1 MKIVF
6 MHAYLAILLAFLL
19 SACNTIEIREE
30 SAFDAH
36 RTITPERFDVPGFT
50 LHEQTLVT
58 EDGEHLDSWFLKHEE
73 ARATVLYLGGNG
85 FLMVKSRPLIE
96 AYAKAGVNL
105 LLFDY
110 RGYGMS
116 SGTPS
121 VEGLKKDAAS
131 AYDAAANTVAAHT
144 GGLNEDAHT
153 TDDIH
158 PENIQPENTHRVFI
172 HGHSMGSLLAGW
184 LAQRNQVSG
193 YVLESPISNVS
204 DWTEGLVPFLLKPF
218 IRFDIDPVLAREDN
232 IGRVANVQSP
242 LLIIAGERDEITP
255 VRMAETL
262 YEASGSASRQKIRIP
277 EGGHNDL
284 PVYEVYAETLRS
296 FYAQGL

>member
-1 MKIVF
+1 MFPVMNIISR
-6 MHAYLAILLAFLL
+6 HTAAALLPVLL
-19 SACNTIEIREE
+19 VTACNTIEIREE

-50 LHEQTLVT
+50 LHEQTVVT
-58 EDGEHLDSWFLKHEE
+58 EDGEHLDSWFLEHEE
-73 ARATVLYLGGNG
+73 ARATVLYFGGNG

-105 LLFDY
+105 MLFDY

-116 SGTPS
+116 SGSPS
-121 VEGLKKDAAS
+121 VEGLKKDAAG
-131 AYDAAANTVAAHT
+131 AFETAVNTIAARAEN
-144 GGLNEDAHT
+144 
-153 TDDIH
+153 IH
-158 PENIQPENTHRVFI
+158 PEHTHRIFI

-184 LAQRNQVSG
+184 LVERNQVNG

-204 DWTEGLVPFLLKPF
+204 DWTGGLVPFLLKPF
-218 IRFDIDPVLAREDN
+218 IRFDIDPALAQEDN
-232 IGRVANVQSP
+232 ISRVANIQSP

-262 YEASGSASRQKIRIP
+262 YDASGSASRQKIRIP

-284 PVYEVYAETLRS
+284 PAYELYAEALRS
-296 FYAQGL
+296 FFIHGL

>member
-1 MKIVF
+1 MKIFF

-50 LHEQTLVT
+50 LHEQTVVT
-58 EDGEHLDSWFLKHEE
+58 EDGEHLDSWFLEHEE

-131 AYDAAANTVAAHT
+131 AFDAAANTIAART
-144 GGLNEDAHT
+144 GGHNEDAHT
-153 TDDIH
+153 ADDIH
-158 PENIQPENTHRVFI
+158 SENTHPVFI

-184 LAQRNQVSG
+184 LVERNQVNG

-232 IGRVANVQSP
+232 ISRVANIHSP

-296 FYAQGL
+296 FFAQEL

>member
-1 MKIVF
+1 MKIF
-6 MHAYLAILLAFLL
+6 SRHIALALLPALL
-19 SACNTIEIREE
+19 VTACNTIEIREE

-36 RTITPERFDVPGFT
+36 RTITPERFDVSGFT
-50 LHEQTLVT
+50 LHEQTVVT
-58 EDGEHLDSWFLKHEE
+58 SDGEQLDSWFLEHEN

-96 AYAKAGVNL
+96 AYAQAGVNL
-105 LLFDY
+105 MLFDY

-116 SGTPS
+116 SGSPS
-121 VEGLKKDAAS
+121 VEGLKKDAAGAFEAAVNTIAAS
-131 AYDAAANTVAAHT
+131 A
-144 GGLNEDAHT
+144 
-153 TDDIH
+153 DDIH
-158 PENIQPENTHRVFI
+158 PEHTHRIFI

-184 LAQRNQVSG
+184 LVERSQVDG

-204 DWTEGLVPFLLKPF
+204 DWTGGLVPFLLKPF
-218 IRFDIDPVLAREDN
+218 IRFDIDPVLAQEDN
-232 IGRVANVQSP
+232 ISRVANIRSP

-255 VRMAETL
+255 IHMAETL

-284 PVYEVYAETLRS
+284 PVYELYAEALRI
-296 FYAQGL
+296 FFAQGL